1 MAPTV
6 KVTIDPL
13 TKEML
18 DSGDKFALPVAI
30 TAVSGGQQTLEG
42 ADVMIYIMDQVI
54 INLCTSVDGVQ
65 NQLLW
70 KCVGLYS
77 NSMVT

>member
-30 TAVSGGQQTLEG
+30 TAVSYTHL
-42 ADVMIYIMDQVI
+42 DVYKRQHILYA
-54 INLCTSVDGVQ
+54 
-65 NQLLW
+65 
-70 KCVGLYS
+70 KC
-77 NSMVT
+77 MQM